1 VTALL
6 NAAVWLALTVAYAPL
21 LAAAAVLLAAV
32 LAVRAATT

>member
-6 NAAVWLALTVAYAPL
+6 NAAVWLALAVAYEPL

-32 LAVRAATT
+32 LGVRAATT